1 MGKFDEILE
10 IIKTLPPDFKTE
22 EIALNEALNRV
33 LRENIYADAD
43 MPPFHKSAMDGYAC
57 RLDDIENDLKILEV
71 IQAGTIATKKVG
83 KNQCSKIMTGAPV
96 PAGCDCVFKIEDS
109 VVLNETHV
117 RCTNPGTQ
125 KNICFQGEDYKL
137 GELLI
142 KKGTIVNVSHMAV
155 MAGVGKTKVNVS
167 ARPKISLIA
176 TGSELVEPDE
186 KPQNGKIRN
195 SNASQVI
202 SQLRNMNLGV
212 NYIGLAKD
220 DFDSLSQLFSQTMK
234 ESDIVFFTG
243 GASVGDFDFIPEILN
258 RQGFR
263 VFWKNTGIK
272 PGNPMTFS
280 QKENKYCFGLSGNP
294 VSSLV
299 QFEMIAKPVI
309 YKLLGAEYQPLR
321 IKAQTTFELQQKKT
335 DRLILKPVVI
345 NRDGL
350 IEEVPFNGSAHINA
364 LVYAN
369 ALMEIQPEQ
378 TEIGKGEL
386 VYVRPL

>member
-309 YKLLGAEYQPLR
+309 YILLGAEYQPLR

-378 TEIGKGEL
+378 TEIRKGEL
-386 VYVRPL
+386 VNVRPL

>member
-350 IEEVPFNGSAHINA
+350 VEEVPFNGSAHINA

-378 TEIGKGEL
+378 TEIRKGEL
-386 VYVRPL
+386 VNVRPL